1 MPQRAAELEP
11 GRRRAQTSRRTSS
24 GALLGTG
31 PDAPIPL
38 EGSTR
43 LEAPG
48 HPNDPLE
55 TAESLNSDGASTAP
69 SMTVPTRAALARAN
83 PYPANPPPIHGCA
96 DPRGTRAREPVAGE
110 GRRDGCG
117 YFSNRERYEAQQG
130 KHRGIDPTRNKHRC
144 CGESTGGNRGRT
156 DHRHN
161 GAGGP

>member
-55 TAESLNSDGASTAP
+55 TAASLNSDGGSTAP
-69 SMTVPTRAALARAN
+69 SMTVPTRAALARPN
-83 PYPANPPPIHGCA
+83 RPPPA
-96 DPRGTRAREPVAGE
+96 PAGTVAGASAIPS
-110 GRRDGCG
+110 GSG
-117 YFSNRERYEAQQG
+117 
-130 KHRGIDPTRNKHRC
+130 
-144 CGESTGGNRGRT
+144 
-156 DHRHN
+156 
-161 GAGGP
+161 